1 MVRLIRLRRR
11 RISMKERSRRK
22 REMIVDRNYKL
33 WNNWSLVYM
42 IGQYYTWLVSIIH
55 DWSVLYPSWQ
65 ICNKQPQK
73 YYQTRDR
80 VVHKNHLCKKMYWTN
95 VIGRVVFGMYFR
107 PDCSQWIST
116 KMPISGVV
124 LRISF
129 IGSPVSSSTN
139 LWDSPESRVKSLD
152 RSPKTQAGLW
162 REQVLQNPAFSCTG
176 SCFTEV
182 IITIFVDFGISPHY
196 LGL

>member
-1 MVRLIRLRRR
+1 
-11 RISMKERSRRK
+11 
-22 REMIVDRNYKL
+22 
-33 WNNWSLVYM
+33 M
-42 IGQYYTWLVSIIH
+42 IGQYYTWLVSIIPQLTNLRQTAPE
-55 DWSVLYPSWQ
+55 VLSGQRSGCSQKPPS
-65 ICNKQPQK
+65 QK
-73 YYQTRDR
+73 
-80 VVHKNHLCKKMYWTN
+80 MFWAN

-116 KMPISGVV
+116 KMPIGGVV
-124 LRISF
+124 LHISF

-176 SCFTEV
+176 GPFYRSHYTYICQFWY
-182 IITIFVDFGISPHY
+182 ITTLFRPVKSKITPKSS
-196 LGL
+196 